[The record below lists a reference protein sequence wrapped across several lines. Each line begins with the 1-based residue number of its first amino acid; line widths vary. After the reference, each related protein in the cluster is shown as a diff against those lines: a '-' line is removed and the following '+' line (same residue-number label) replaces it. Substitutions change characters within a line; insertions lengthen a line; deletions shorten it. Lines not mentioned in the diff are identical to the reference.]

1 MTPTGDATPDNF
13 SNIILPSEIICN
25 SPSLQD
31 GISHEDEITHRIFGC
46 EIVQESGILLQMP
59 QVVIALIAQNLL
71 HRFFYRKSL
80 KRFDAFSVAMATMLL
95 ATKVEEKPVIIRE
108 VAIANISL
116 VSF

>member
-59 QVVIALIAQNLL
+59 QVVMATGFCLL
-71 HRFFYRKSL
+71 HRNLLFAYDCSYSPKL
-80 KRFDAFSVAMATMLL
+80 VAQIFL
-95 ATKVEEKPVIIRE
+95 
-108 VAIANISL
+108 S
-116 VSF
+116 